1 MVMEVSIENVS
12 ADYQLGPIRNRD
24 VLHDVD
30 VNIQSGSFTAVI
42 GYTGA
47 GKSSLLKAMNGLL
60 LPTQGSVKIGTDI
73 IKPEKN
79 KEALKSIRKRVGMVF
94 QFPESQLFAETV
106 EKDICFGPL
115 NFGVPLEEAK
125 TRTMEAIEQVGLP
138 QEILDK
144 SPFSLSGG
152 QKRRVAIAGIL
163 VMKPDILVLD
173 EPGAG
178 LDPSGKREIMN
189 LISSWHAERGMTTVL
204 VTHDMDDV
212 VNYADNVVVMEKG
225 TVVFHD
231 SVQLLFSNDKQ
242 IEKWHLDVPVARRFQ
257 MKLENE
263 TDIKLKR
270 VCLTVEDLADAL
282 IEVDLHE

>member
-1 MVMEVSIENVS
+1 MAMEVKFERVS
-12 ADYQLGPIRNRD
+12 ADYQVGPLRTML

-30 VNIQSGSFTAVI
+30 LKLQSGSFTAVV

-60 LPTQGSVKIGTDI
+60 IPTQGKVTIGSYV
-73 IKPEKN
+73 IKPEGN
-79 KEALKSIRKRVGMVF
+79 KEALKSIRKKVGMVF

-115 NFGVPLEEAK
+115 NFGVSLEEAK
-125 TRTMEAIEQVGLP
+125 GIAKQAIEQVGLSP
-138 QEILDK
+138 SILEK

-163 VMKPDILVLD
+163 AMQPDILVLD

-178 LDPSGKREIMN
+178 LDPAGKKEIMD
-189 LISSWHAERGMTTVL
+189 LIASWHAERGMTTVL

-212 VNYADNVVVMEKG
+212 VTYAEEVIVMEKG

-231 SVQLLFSNDKQ
+231 NIDLLFSHYEQ
-242 IEKWHLDVPVARRFQ
+242 VVMWHLDIPDARRFQ
-257 MKLENE
+257 LEIENK
-263 TDIKLKR
+263 TGMKLKR

-282 IEVDLHE
+282 VEVGLV

>member
-1 MVMEVSIENVS
+1 MDMEIRIENVS
-12 ADYQLGPIRNRD
+12 VDYQVGPIRNRD

-30 VNIQSGSFTAVI
+30 VSIQSGSFTAVI

-60 LPTQGSVKIGTDI
+60 LPTQGQVKIGTDI
-73 IKPEKN
+73 IKPERN
-79 KEALKSIRKRVGMVF
+79 KEALKSIRKKVGMVF

-125 TRTMEAIEQVGLP
+125 RRTKKVIEQVGLS
-138 QEILDK
+138 QEILEK

-163 VMKPDILVLD
+163 AMEPDVLVLD

-178 LDPSGKREIMN
+178 LDPSGKKEIMD
-189 LISSWHAERGMTTVL
+189 LISSWHEERGMTTVL

-212 VNYADNVVVMEKG
+212 VHYADEVVVMEKG

-231 SVQLLFSNDKQ
+231 SIHLLFSNEEQ

-257 MKLENE
+257 MKLENQ
-263 TDIKLKR
+263 TGVKLNR
-270 VCLTVEDLADAL
+270 VCLTVEELADAL
-282 IEVDLHE
+282 IEVGLA

>member
-1 MVMEVSIENVS
+1 MEIRIENVS
-12 ADYQLGPIRNRD
+12 VDYQVGPIRTRD

-30 VNIQSGSFTAVI
+30 VSIQSGSFTAVI

-47 GKSSLLKAMNGLL
+47 GKSILLKAMNGLL
-60 LPTQGSVKIGTDI
+60 LPTQGQVIIGTDI
-73 IKPEKN
+73 IEPEKN
-79 KEALKSIRKRVGMVF
+79 KEALKSIRKKVGIVF

-125 TRTMEAIEQVGLP
+125 SRTKKVIEQVGLS
-138 QEILDK
+138 QEILEK

-163 VMKPDILVLD
+163 AMEPDILVLD

-178 LDPSGKREIMN
+178 LDPSGKKEIMD

-212 VNYADNVVVMEKG
+212 VHYADEVVVMEKG

-231 SVQLLFSNDKQ
+231 SIHLLFSNEEQ

-257 MKLENE
+257 MNLEKQTGVKLN
-263 TDIKLKR
+263 R
-270 VCLTVEDLADAL
+270 VCLTVEELADAL
-282 IEVDLHE
+282 IEVGLA